1 MFMAFYLILFMCYLI
16 GSIPFGLLF
25 TKWAGLGDIRAI
37 GSGNIGATNA
47 LRTGNKKVA
56 IATLLCDALK
66 GYLPIFALIH
76 MGCVSATCILTVAFV
91 IILGHIFP
99 VWLRFKGG
107 KGVATTLG
115 VYLAINPWL
124 AVSILGVWF
133 VTVKLTKLSSL
144 SALIA
149 AVLSPVLAY
158 FFVIGLPE
166 TYVQGVQEMHVVYF
180 MMTVSVIILG
190 THHENIRRLLSG
202 QEK

>member
-1 MFMAFYLILFMCYLI
+1 MAFYLIIFMCYLI

-66 GYLPIFALIH
+66 GYLPILALIH
-76 MGCVSATCILTVAFV
+76 MGCSSAACIFPVAFV
-91 IILGHIFP
+91 VILGHIFP

-124 AVSILGVWF
+124 AFSILGVWI
-133 VTVKLTKLSSL
+133 VTVELTKLSSL

-166 TYVQGVQEMHVVYF
+166 TYVQGVQTMHVVYF
-180 MMTVSVIILG
+180 MAVISMVILG